1 MAAKRLFDMFFSS
14 LGLVALSPLFLIVA
28 LWIKLDSP
36 GPVFFRQ
43 VRVGRYEKP
52 FRIYKFRTMVDG
64 AEKMGNQ
71 ITVESDKRVTKTGA
85 FLRKTKIDELPQLIN
100 VVKGEMSLVGP
111 RPEVPKYVALYPEE
125 VKRVIF
131 ALRPGITDYAAI
143 EFREESLL
151 LQETE
156 NPEKKYVEEIL
167 PRKIELYEKYARQRT
182 LLVDFMLIL
191 KTILPET
198 LYKRPFQWKK

>member
-1 MAAKRLFDMFFSS
+1 MVAKRLFDLFFSS
-14 LGLVALSPLFLIVA
+14 LGLVVLSPLFLIVA
-28 LWIKLDSP
+28 LWVKLDSP

-43 VRVGRYEKP
+43 IRVGRYEKP
-52 FRIYKFRTMVDG
+52 FRIYKFRTMVDD
-64 AEKMGNQ
+64 AEKRGSQ
-71 ITVESDKRVTKTGA
+71 ITVRSDRRVTKAGA

-111 RPEVPKYVALYPEE
+111 RPEVPKYVAHYPEE
-125 VKRVIF
+125 AKRIIF

-143 EFREESLL
+143 EYREESSL

-156 NPEKKYVEEIL
+156 NPEKRYVEEIL
-167 PRKIELYEKYARQRT
+167 PRKIELYERYARQRT
-182 LLVDFMLIL
+182 LFIDFMLIL

-198 LYKRPFQWKK
+198 LYKRFFQ

>member
-1 MAAKRLFDMFFSS
+1 MAAKRLFDMFFSA
-14 LGLVALSPLFLIVA
+14 LGLAALSPLFLIVA
-28 LWIKLDSP
+28 LWIKIDSP

-43 VRVGRYEKP
+43 VRVGRNEKR
-52 FRIYKFRTMVDG
+52 FRIYKFRTMVDD
-64 AEKMGNQ
+64 AEKKGSQ
-71 ITVESDKRVTKTGA
+71 ITVESDKRVTKAGA

-111 RPEVPKYVALYPEE
+111 RPEVPKYVAHYPEE
-125 VKRVIF
+125 AKQAIF

-143 EFREESLL
+143 EFREESFL

-182 LLVDFMLIL
+182 LLIDFMLIL

-198 LYKRPFQWKK
+198 LYKRSSQWKK

>member
-1 MAAKRLFDMFFSS
+1 MVAKRLFDLFFSS
-14 LGLVALSPLFLIVA
+14 LGLVVLSPLFLIVA
-28 LWIKLDSP
+28 LWVKLDSP

-43 VRVGRYEKP
+43 IRVGRYEKP
-52 FRIYKFRTMVDG
+52 FRIYKFRTMVDD
-64 AEKMGNQ
+64 AEKRGSQ
-71 ITVESDKRVTKTGA
+71 ITVGSDRRVTKAGA

-111 RPEVPKYVALYPEE
+111 RPEVPKYVAHYPEE
-125 VKRVIF
+125 AKRIIF

-143 EFREESLL
+143 EYREESSL

-167 PRKIELYEKYARQRT
+167 PRKIELYERYARQRT
-182 LLVDFMLIL
+182 LFIDFMLIL

-198 LYKRPFQWKK
+198 LYKRFFQ